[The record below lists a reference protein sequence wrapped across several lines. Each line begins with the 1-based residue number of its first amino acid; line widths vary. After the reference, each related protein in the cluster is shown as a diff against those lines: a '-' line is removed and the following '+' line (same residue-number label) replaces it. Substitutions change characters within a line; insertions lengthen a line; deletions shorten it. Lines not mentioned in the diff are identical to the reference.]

1 MGPIAM
7 LSFTRTI
14 FCIYLNDYPQTLDDS
29 LFGLVINLARYF
41 FLWVACGWISN
52 DSDVWHAQSGP

>member
-14 FCIYLNDYPQTLDDS
+14 FCIYLNDYPQTLDYS
-29 LFGLVINLARYF
+29 LFGFVINLARYF
-41 FLWVACGWISN
+41 FLWVACVRISN